1 MGLNFFER
9 LIVKKF
15 ASHLLSHWPAHL
27 AWVFPLVVLLSPSL
41 KSYESAHPNALASQ
55 VIGIFLTL
63 VARYVGKNV
72 AGAAVVF
79 FALLFAAPSMAQTST
94 PPAPTQTTMN
104 FQIGAGA
111 LGIASTSQATP
122 ATDIKL
128 SFNPGFAKM
137 KSLSLLSDN
146 VLAPGANLQYYGAGI
161 SYEFSNIFP
170 KTSAL
175 APVSFYLR
183 GSIGADRIVPATGAS
198 QSHIAFL
205 AGGGLAWNPSS
216 SVRIQ
221 LVEVDDGH
229 FPGASWGPHV
239 PVVSGGLSILFGKQ

>member
-15 ASHLLSHWPAHL
+15 FSHLLSHWPAHL
-27 AWVFPLVVLLSPSL
+27 VWVFPTVAFFTPSL
-41 KSYESAHPNALASQ
+41 KSYEAAHPGAVASQ
-55 VIGIFLTL
+55 VIGIVL
-63 VARYVGKNV
+63 VLLARYGKPV
-72 AGAAVVF
+72 AAMVL
-79 FALLFAAPSMAQTST
+79 FALILASPATAQT
-94 PPAPTQTTMN
+94 PAPTQTTVN

-111 LGIASTSQATP
+111 LGMAATSQATP

-128 SFNPGFAKM
+128 SLNPGFAKA
-137 KSLSLLSDN
+137 KGLFLVSDN
-146 VLAPGANLQYYGAGI
+146 VLAPGANLQYYGGGI
-161 SYEFSNIFP
+161 QYELPQLFP

-175 APVSFYLR
+175 APVEFYLR
-183 GSIGADRIVPATGAS
+183 GTIGADRIVPASGPG

-205 AGGGLAWNPSS
+205 AGGGLAWKPSS

-221 LVEVDDGH
+221 LIEVDDGH

-239 PVVSGGLSILFGKQ
+239 PVISGGLSILFGKQ